1 MKALIEEKKRQRTI
15 SNGSLDNCII
25 TKDNR
30 LIKID
35 PALLECKRHNSFI
48 ARFKR
53 SLGFSSQSLNK
64 SKSSLAGIPS
74 IVIDAV
80 NEAQKENSGAKF
92 SPIFRPSAK
101 QVATPQS
108 NGHANSDSPKSDGS
122 GDSGVCTE
130 GQKLA
135 SDSLSLNELWLRL
148 MREEQSPDARSVSS
162 CHSVNNPV
170 IMTGNK
176 HHPGLDASIIS
187 VQVMPHFSSA
197 DGTNFP
203 RRRSSKTDSCWSY
216 SNPVLSAS
224 STSFVSRSL
233 LSIPQ
238 QVSQCSIESVA
249 AEVQRRE
256 NRGTVM
262 MLLYV
267 LRDMLEF
274 NLLKS
279 PIFALLVVA
288 SVLTLL
294 GRNHR
299 TRFLFGPVLV
309 LMYDLLMSV
318 IVFFSFSVFL
328 CISGVFLFVV
338 VVVHFNFFP
347 LICLHLLLLPLF
359 ILRFIFLLLK
369 ICTVKYRSIV
379 FRSRSLGCSAVD
391 SYTFCV
397 QHFSSHSSTLR
408 SRQRRLGW
416 VRASRSSCC
425 PLLGSQTLLA
435 ESFRAGSLTDL
446 GPTLFTSTMAP

>member
-92 SPIFRPSAK
+92 SPIYRPSAK

-148 MREEQSPDARSVSS
+148 MREEQSPDVRSVSS

-176 HHPGLDASIIS
+176 QHPGLDASIIS

-197 DGTNFP
+197 DGMNFP

-238 QVSQCSIESVA
+238 QASQCSIESVA

-294 GRNHR
+294 GRDHR
-299 TRFLFGPVLV
+299 TCFLFGTVLV
-309 LMYDLLMSV
+309 FMYSHCFFSSLFLCFSAFQ
-318 IVFFSFSVFL
+318 VFFCLLLLLSIFFL
-328 CISGVFLFVV
+328 
-338 VVVHFNFFP
+338 FP

-359 ILRFIFLLLK
+359 ILSFTFLLLK
-369 ICTVKYRSIV
+369 ICTVKYKSIV
-379 FRSRSLGCSAVD
+379 FRSRSLGCSGVD
-391 SYTFCV
+391 LCTFCV

-416 VRASRSSCC
+416 VRVSRSFCC
-425 PLLGSQTLLA
+425 PSLGSQTLLA
-435 ESFRAGSLTDL
+435 ESFRAGLLTDL
-446 GPTLFTSTMAP
+446 GPTRFTSTMAP

>member
-92 SPIFRPSAK
+92 SPIYRPSAK

-148 MREEQSPDARSVSS
+148 MREEQSPDVRSVSS

-176 HHPGLDASIIS
+176 QHPGLDASIIS

-238 QVSQCSIESVA
+238 QASQCSIESVA

-294 GRNHR
+294 GRNH
-299 TRFLFGPVLV
+299 TICFLFGPVLV
-309 LMYDLLMSV
+309 FMYLLMSV
-318 IVFFSFSVFL
+318 IVFCSLFL
-328 CISGVFLFVV
+328 CFSAFQVV
-338 VVVHFNFFP
+338 CCPFQFFP

-359 ILRFIFLLLK
+359 ILSFTFLLLK

-379 FRSRSLGCSAVD
+379 FRSRSLGCSGVD
-391 SYTFCV
+391 LCTFCV

-416 VRASRSSCC
+416 VRASRSFCC
-425 PLLGSQTLLA
+425 PSLGSQTLLA
-435 ESFRAGSLTDL
+435 VSFRDGSLTDL
-446 GPTLFTSTMAP
+446 GPTRFTSTMAP